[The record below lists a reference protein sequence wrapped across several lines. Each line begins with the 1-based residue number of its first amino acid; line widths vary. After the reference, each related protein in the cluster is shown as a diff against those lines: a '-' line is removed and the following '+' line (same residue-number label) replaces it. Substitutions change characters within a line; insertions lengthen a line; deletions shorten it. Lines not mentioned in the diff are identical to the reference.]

1 MKKNKN
7 KKVKSIDY
15 FYDDLC
21 DLIQQYFPKS
31 WTSENDQLF
40 FDDDEIMEDFNE
52 ANKLLTNLIRQTK
65 GKK

>member
-21 DLIQQYFPKS
+21 DLIQQYFPKG

-40 FDDDEIMEDFNE
+40 FDDYEIMEDFNE